1 LKGSGEAENDV
12 NRQNEEENN
21 GELTELHVLVGYIS
35 IPLNCV
41 EISLSSS
48 PQVDSFSG
56 KTIRVRVSKRKG
68 MEKRSLLTEEGAS
81 KDGEGGGGM
90 DEDEEDG
97 EDEGGSIWSNLAPK
111 KVVKKL
117 SR

>member
-1 LKGSGEAENDV
+1 
-12 NRQNEEENN
+12 
-21 GELTELHVLVGYIS
+21 
-35 IPLNCV
+35 
-41 EISLSSS
+41 
-48 PQVDSFSG
+48 
-56 KTIRVRVSKRKG
+56 

-81 KDGEGGGGM
+81 KDGERGGGM